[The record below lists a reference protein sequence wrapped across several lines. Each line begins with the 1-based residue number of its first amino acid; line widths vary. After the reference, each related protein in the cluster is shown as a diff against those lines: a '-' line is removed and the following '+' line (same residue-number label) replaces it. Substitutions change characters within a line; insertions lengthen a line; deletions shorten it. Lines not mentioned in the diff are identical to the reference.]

1 MNEVL
6 PDEGPPNLS
15 DYSEPLVTKVTTLE
29 NFPSPF
35 ANPKECNRMD
45 LRESYVCDP
54 DRMLTKVEAD
64 RIDELLGLQ
73 RSGSLHHCEGLG
85 NVPFQ
90 LGVAII
96 DWLPE
101 EDIVTLADELLKRWR
116 LCHEK
121 CADGILMLYVN
132 RHKDLVISWGKGVEP
147 LINAKVVSS
156 IYPICRELLQ
166 KEKLAV
172 AIDRCTSF
180 VTKRLTGVILPSQE
194 TPQML
199 VALVIASVVAIIY
212 GMIIVSAIAEESSRH

>member
-1 MNEVL
+1 ML
-6 PDEGPPNLS
+6 I
-15 DYSEPLVTKVTTLE
+15 YSIT
-29 NFPSPF
+29 PSI
-35 ANPKECNRMD
+35 
-45 LRESYVCDP
+45 
-54 DRMLTKVEAD
+54 
-64 RIDELLGLQ
+64 RIFCALLWQYTELLGLQ

-90 LGVAII
+90 WVPCSAAPNKRRLGVAII

-194 TPQML
+194 TPQM
-199 VALVIASVVAIIY
+199 
-212 GMIIVSAIAEESSRH
+212 